1 MGMLKKKGSSA
12 GTGSPPKRQRYW
24 SVMLVG
30 EHGRVI
36 PFRHF
41 KAIVV
46 ATIGLLLASLLGL
59 AVLGAL
65 YVRQGRSV
73 DRLQSELD
81 TARQQAAQLRDEK
94 DVLHASLALGMAGSQ
109 PAAGQKTA
117 GAAGDAPAQSGK
129 DTAPAPAPEPVSRAE
144 PAPEPVARAAPVAAE
159 KPRVRWQA
167 DIRQFDVNH
176 NPQQELLE
184 ASFRIYNTTSPRQ
197 ALAGS
202 IVVVFR
208 NDADP
213 KVARLPLPA
222 VPLSDGKPAA
232 KGGQGFR
239 INNYRTMRFRAE
251 RQKAPIAYNAVTVF
265 VFQEGG
271 ALLLEREFEVDI
283 FFEAP
288 PEPEAPPPAAP
299 ETGALEIEVAPRT
312 DEQGR
317 EQPGPASE
325 DSDADDPGSAED
337 MAPPPEGERQ

>member
-1 MGMLKKKGSSA
+1 
-12 GTGSPPKRQRYW
+12 
-24 SVMLVG
+24 MLVG

-41 KAIVV
+41 KAIVA

-81 TARQQAAQLRDEK
+81 TARQQASRLRDEK
-94 DVLHASLALGMAGSQ
+94 DVLHASLALDKAGAQ
-109 PAAGQKTA
+109 PAAGRKTA
-117 GAAGDAPAQSGK
+117 GAAGEAPAPPGE
-129 DTAPAPAPEPVSRAE
+129 DAAPAPAPEPA
-144 PAPEPVARAAPVAAE
+144 ARAAPAAAE
-159 KPRVRWQA
+159 TPRVRWQA

-184 ASFRIYNTTSPRQ
+184 VSFRIYNTTTPRQ

-202 IVVVFR
+202 TVVVFR

-213 KVARLPLPA
+213 KLARLPVPA
-222 VPLSDGKPAA
+222 VPLSDGRPAA
-232 KGGQGFR
+232 KGGHTFR

-283 FFEAP
+283 PFEAP
-288 PEPEAPPPAAP
+288 PEPEAPP
-299 ETGALEIEVAPRT
+299 
-312 DEQGR
+312 
-317 EQPGPASE
+317 
-325 DSDADDPGSAED
+325 ADDPGPVED